1 MSIPARDLVW
11 GSVTSRV
18 ALRARKYAA
27 ICFTE
32 RVVDHRIWAIVFSG
46 LCHRL
51 SNTVRRLLQS

>member
-18 ALRARKYAA
+18 AARARKQAA
-27 ICFTE
+27 IYFTV

-46 LCHRL
+46 ICHRL
-51 SNTVRRLLQS
+51 TDTVRRLLQ